1 MEKEPF
7 FNIND
12 LLLFQS
18 DEFLLSLDVFDTGNR
33 INANI
38 IEYKKVKLSKF
49 PNTLEEIGKKFSCE
63 KKINKFLATKSE
75 FTAKIKLDKKDVFE
89 LSVSLKMN

>member
-7 FNIND
+7 FDIND

-18 DEFLLSLDVFDTGNR
+18 DEFLLSLDVFDTGNG

-49 PNTLEEIGKKFSCE
+49 PNTLEEIRKKFSCE
-63 KKINKFLATKSE
+63 KKINKFLVTKSE
-75 FTAKIKLDKKDVFE
+75 FTAKIKLDKKDVLE
-89 LSVSLKMN
+89 LSVSIKMN